1 MCIRD
6 RGADPDTFAA
16 PAGDADPSAEL
27 DEALLQQLATLGGGR
42 YFRARNRGDLAA
54 INQAIDTL
62 EPLARPQ
69 ILSRPHQELY
79 PWPLALAWLLLCWP
93 ARWHIPLS
101 HRPCLLYTSRCV

>member
-1 MCIRD
+1 M
-6 RGADPDTFAA
+6 
-16 PAGDADPSAEL
+16 
-27 DEALLQQLATLGGGR
+27 QQLATLGGGR

-93 ARWHIPLS
+93 ARWHISLS
-101 HRPCLLYTSRCV
+101 RRTSHE